1 MCQRYTLSLFA
12 LAAVLLSC
20 QPDDSHVAAC
30 DLPDADGGFLNADS
44 SVVAYPH
51 LARAAVISED
61 VYTGWIVVRPG
72 GTIPVHSH
80 GVEHEIAFIT
90 CGGGERSLDGD
101 VIRIGE
107 GDVMHALPGQPHG
120 VTAGPAG
127 LVAVQIYRPGA
138 PGLRFYDWTPMEGD
152 R

>member
-30 DLPDADGGFLNADS
+30 DLPDADGGFLYADS

-90 CGGGERSLDGD
+90 CGGGER
-101 VIRIGE
+101 
-107 GDVMHALPGQPHG
+107 HALVAKHPRLLPREPRQSKSA
-120 VTAGPAG
+120 AGEM
-127 LVAVQIYRPGA
+127 L
-138 PGLRFYDWTPMEGD
+138 T
-152 R
+152 